1 MLNGLA
7 YLGFSRIED
16 IEKMGFREYQLR
28 LEAFRIRQIEQERQL
43 AVQAWFNNNVQA
55 TKGSAKHP
63 KPKFNKFDEFFN
75 AKSQIEEVRSYF
87 EVGYEKS
94 IDKKEDVGTVLANR
108 IEEFKRLKKAGKII
122 PLKER
127 RLSHD

>member
-1 MLNGLA
+1 M
-7 YLGFSRIED
+7 
-16 IEKMGFREYQLR
+16 
-28 LEAFRIRQIEQERQL
+28 
-43 AVQAWFNNNVQA
+43 QAWFNNNVQA
-55 TKGSAKHP
+55 TKGSSKHP

-94 IDKKEDVGTVLANR
+94 TDKKEDVGTVLANR